1 MSIPCYIGDEV
12 SAAGF
17 RLAGARTIVPSAGEE
32 AAALASARESATL
45 VLIAADVATRIAARD
60 LAFAQAALAP
70 LTLIV
75 PDLRGEIPMPDL
87 TTRLR
92 GQLGLEEGL

>member
-17 RLAGARTIVPSAGEE
+17 RLAGARVIVPGPGDE
-32 AAALASARESATL
+32 AAALAAAREAATL
-45 VLIAADVATRIAARD
+45 VLIAADVANRISPAE
-60 LAFAQAALAP
+60 LAFAQAAVAP

-75 PDLRGEIPMPDL
+75 QDLRQEMPMPDL
-87 TTRLR
+87 ATRLR
-92 GQLGLEEGL
+92 VQLGLEEAP